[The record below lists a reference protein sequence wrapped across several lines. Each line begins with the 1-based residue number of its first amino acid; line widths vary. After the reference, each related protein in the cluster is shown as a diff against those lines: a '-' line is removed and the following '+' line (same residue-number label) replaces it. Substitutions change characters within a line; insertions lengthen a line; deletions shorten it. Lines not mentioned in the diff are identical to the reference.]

1 MVSNRAFSDFSG
13 IGTPEI
19 FLHMLYIK
27 FPRNLGMDFRLVFPK
42 KMVFGV
48 KNVENGW
55 KMYENSRKWSKLV
68 QEGTEIT
75 KYG

>member
-48 KNVENGW
+48 KNVENG
-55 KMYENSRKWSKLV
+55 
-68 QEGTEIT
+68 
-75 KYG
+75 